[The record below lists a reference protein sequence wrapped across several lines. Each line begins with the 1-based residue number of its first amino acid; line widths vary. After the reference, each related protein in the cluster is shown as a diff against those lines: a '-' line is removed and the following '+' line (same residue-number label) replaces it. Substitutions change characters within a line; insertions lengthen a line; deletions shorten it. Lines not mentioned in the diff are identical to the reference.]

1 MSQPTDK
8 RVQFRIDD
16 SGVSE
21 RLRSLREAVGVQRAD
36 FRPRRSR
43 VVDEDIAANELEE
56 RANEKGYLEVK
67 GSPTFA
73 YIRDH
78 TEKKMSE
85 WGGPNGMKKLHF
97 MFCETL
103 VGMKEQGRFER
114 FRATNTTSDKYEVD
128 VGADRVS
135 SHGSGVQEEVRL
147 YPCRNCLRKAD
158 YQGYSSASNEE
169 RTKIVHDFNAQE
181 AMDVLWQRFDLFR
194 QEMAGVKSAHSPTG
208 YPPNW
213 SQTSR
218 AFRQLNGWRCSKCG
232 VYLGDADTQELLHVH
247 HVDGDKRNNNLMCLC
262 KECHSKEPNHH
273 RVVLSEEEL
282 RTISRA
288 RERDEREPNRE
299 GSREQPN
306 GDLEHRLHGR
316 VAGLMRRVLEV
327 RRARIIQAP
336 TQGPTSGFLNE
347 VESALEDGRIT
358 EGQEWRIDQTDFII
372 RAQRRADCVPVWV
385 AIEASFT
392 VRRKDVIRAR
402 ASADALRAV
411 FGAETL
417 AVVAGYGIDAANAA
431 QAEAAGV
438 AYLQVPR
445 PGQE

>member
-1 MSQPTDK
+1 MNQPTDK

-21 RLRSLREAVGVQRAD
+21 RLRSLREAVGAQRAD

-78 TEKKMSE
+78 TEKKLSE
-85 WGGPNGMKKLHF
+85 WGGPDGMKKLHF

-158 YQGYSSASNEE
+158 YQGYRSASNEE
-169 RTKIVHDFNAQE
+169 RTKIVHDFNAPE

-208 YPPNW
+208 YPDNW
-213 SQTSR
+213 RQTSK
-218 AFRQLNGWRCSKCG
+218 AFRQLNGWLCSKCG
-232 VYLGDADTQELLHVH
+232 VYLGDADAQELLHVH

-273 RVVLSEEEL
+273 YIVLSEEDL
-282 RTISRA
+282 QTINRA
-288 RERDEREPNRE
+288 RGQLRDEGTEETRD
-299 GSREQPN
+299 
-306 GDLEHRLHGR
+306 GD
-316 VAGLMRRVLEV
+316 
-327 RRARIIQAP
+327 
-336 TQGPTSGFLNE
+336 
-347 VESALEDGRIT
+347 D
-358 EGQEWRIDQTDFII
+358 
-372 RAQRRADCVPVWV
+372 
-385 AIEASFT
+385 
-392 VRRKDVIRAR
+392 
-402 ASADALRAV
+402 
-411 FGAETL
+411 
-417 AVVAGYGIDAANAA
+417 
-431 QAEAAGV
+431 
-438 AYLQVPR
+438 
-445 PGQE
+445 